1 MGADVNGQGTALDE
15 ALTASWDGAR
25 VGTLVGVDSVVSLK
39 VRLAVE
45 ALLRLGQYW
54 IALCKGG
61 W

>member
-25 VGTLVGVDSVVSLK
+25 VGTLVGVNSVVSLK
-39 VRLAVE
+39 IRLAVE
-45 ALLRLGQYW
+45 ALFRLSQYW
-54 IALCKGG
+54 IALCKDG